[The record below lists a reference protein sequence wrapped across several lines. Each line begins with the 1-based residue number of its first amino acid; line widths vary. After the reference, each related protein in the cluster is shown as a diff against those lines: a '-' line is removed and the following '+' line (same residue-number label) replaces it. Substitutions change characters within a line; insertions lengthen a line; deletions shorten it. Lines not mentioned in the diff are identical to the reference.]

1 MVLVISIKK
10 IVQHIQFCNSFLHRI
25 AGTDF
30 GMATIAE
37 KILARASGKIRVVPN
52 EIVMAKVDVAMSHE
66 NADVVLKSF
75 KEIGV
80 EKVWDPEKI
89 VILFDHRIPA
99 ESEKTATTHKRIR
112 EFVKEQGIK
121 YFYDLKEGICHQVL
135 PEFGHCRPG
144 EILVGTDSHTTTHGA
159 FGTFATGIGAT
170 EMAGVWATGELWL
183 KVPESFKI
191 KVTGKFSKYVS
202 AKDLILYIIGQL
214 KADGADYKSVEFCG
228 STIKEMSIA
237 SRMVLANLSMEM
249 GAKNAFVLPD
259 EKTIEFVQKRT
270 VKKFEIVLPDDDA
283 EYLKTFEFE
292 VGDLRPQIACPHSV
306 DNVKPV
312 KDVAGLKI
320 DQVLIGSCTNGRLED
335 LQIAAEILEGKKV
348 HPEVRLIIIPASRRV
363 YLEALKAGYIE
374 IFLRAGALVLNPGCG
389 PCLGAHQGL
398 LAAGEVCLSTTNRN
412 FKGRMGS
419 PDSFIYLA
427 SPATAAFS
435 ALNGEITEPL

>member
-1 MVLVISIKK
+1 
-10 IVQHIQFCNSFLHRI
+10 
-25 AGTDF
+25 
-30 GMATIAE
+30 MATIVE
-37 KILARASGKIRVVPN
+37 KILANASGKRKVIPN
-52 EIVMAKVDVAMSHE
+52 EIVMARVDVAMSHE

-75 KEIGV
+75 LEIGV
-80 EKVWDPEKI
+80 KKVWDPEKI

-121 YFYDLKEGICHQVL
+121 NFYDLKEGICHQIL

-144 EILVGTDSHTTTHGA
+144 EVLVGTDSHTTTHGA
-159 FGTFATGIGAT
+159 FGTFATGIGGT

-191 KVTGKFSKYVS
+191 IVKGDFRRYVS

-228 STIKEMSIA
+228 PAISNMSIS
-237 SRMVLANLSMEM
+237 SRMVLTNLSMEM

-259 EKTIEFVQKRT
+259 EKTIEFVKTRT
-270 VKKFEIVLPDDDA
+270 DKPFEVILPDKDA
-283 EYLKTFEFE
+283 DYAQTLEF
-292 VGDLRPQIACPHSV
+292 DLTDLESQVACPHSV

-312 KDVAGLKI
+312 KDVAGLKVH
-320 DQVLIGSCTNGRLED
+320 QVLIGSCTNGRLED
-335 LQIAAEILEGKKV
+335 LKVSAEILEGKKV
-348 HPEVRLIIIPASRRV
+348 HPDVRLLVIPASRRV
-363 YLEALKAGYIE
+363 YLEALKVGYIE
-374 IFLRAGALVLNPGCG
+374 IFIKAGALVLNPGCG

-398 LAAGEVCLSTTNRN
+398 LAPGEVCLSTTNRN

-419 PDSFIYLA
+419 PESFIYLA
-427 SPATAAFS
+427 SPATAAFT
-435 ALNGEITEPL
+435 AIKGEITEPL

>member
-1 MVLVISIKK
+1 
-10 IVQHIQFCNSFLHRI
+10 
-25 AGTDF
+25 
-30 GMATIAE
+30 MATLVE
-37 KILARASGKIRVVPN
+37 KILARASGKSRVKPN

-75 KEIGV
+75 QEIGV
-80 EKVWDPEKI
+80 KRVWDSERI
-89 VILFDHRIPA
+89 VILFDHRVPA

-121 YFYDLKEGICHQVL
+121 YFYDLKEGICHQIL

-144 EILVGTDSHTTTHGA
+144 EVLVGTDSHTTTHGA
-159 FGTFATGIGAT
+159 FGTFATGIGGT

-191 KVTGKFSKYVS
+191 VVTGRFRKYVS

-228 STIKEMSIA
+228 PTIEEMSIS
-237 SRMVLANLSMEM
+237 SRMVLTNLSMEM

-259 EKTIEFVQKRT
+259 NKTIEFLKDRT
-270 VKKFEIVLPDDDA
+270 NKKYEIILPDEDA
-283 EYLKTFEFE
+283 EYLQVFNFD
-292 VGDLRPQIACPHSV
+292 VSDLEPQIACPHSV

-335 LQIAAEILEGKKV
+335 LKIAAEILEGKMV
-348 HPEVRLIIIPASRRV
+348 HPEVRLLIIPASRSV
-363 YLEALKAGYIE
+363 YLQALKAGYIE
-374 IFLRAGALVLNPGCG
+374 IFLKSGAIILNPGCG

-398 LAAGEVCLSTTNRN
+398 LASAEVCVSTTNRN

-435 ALNGEITEPL
+435 AITGEITIPKAGEH

>member
-1 MVLVISIKK
+1 MPT
-10 IVQHIQFCNSFLHRI
+10 IV
-25 AGTDF
+25 
-30 GMATIAE
+30 E
-37 KILARASGKIRVVPN
+37 KILARASGKAKVVPN

-75 KEIGV
+75 QEIGV
-80 EKVWDPEKI
+80 ERVWDPEKI

-99 ESEKTATTHKRIR
+99 ESEKSATTHKRIR

-121 YFYDLKEGICHQVL
+121 HFYDLKEGICHQVL
-135 PEFGHCRPG
+135 PEMGHCRPG

-159 FGTFATGIGAT
+159 FGTFATGIGGT

-191 KVTGKFSKYVS
+191 KVMGKFAKYVT

-228 STIKEMSIA
+228 PTISEMSVA
-237 SRMVLANLSMEM
+237 SRMVLTNLSMEM

-259 EKTIEFVQKRT
+259 EKTIEFVRKRT
-270 VKKFEIVLPDDDA
+270 EKKFAAVLPDEDA
-283 EYLKTFEFE
+283 EYLKTFEFD
-292 VGDLRPQIACPHSV
+292 VSNLRAQIACPHSV
-306 DNVKPV
+306 DNVKAV
-312 KDVAGLKI
+312 KEVAGLKVH
-320 DQVLIGSCTNGRLED
+320 QVLIGSCTNGRLED
-335 LQIAAEILEGKKV
+335 LQVAAEILEGKKV
-348 HPEVRLIIIPASRRV
+348 HSDVRLIVIPASRAV

-374 IFLRAGALVLNPGCG
+374 IFLKAGALILNPGCG

-435 ALNGEITEPL
+435 AIKGEITEPL

>member
-1 MVLVISIKK
+1 
-10 IVQHIQFCNSFLHRI
+10 
-25 AGTDF
+25 
-30 GMATIAE
+30 MATIVE
-37 KILARASGKIRVVPN
+37 KILAKASGKRKVIPN
-52 EIVMAKVDVAMSHE
+52 EIVMARVDVAMSHE

-75 KEIGV
+75 LEIGV
-80 EKVWDPEKI
+80 KKVWDPEKI

-121 YFYDLKEGICHQVL
+121 NFYDLKEGICHQIL

-144 EILVGTDSHTTTHGA
+144 EVLVGTDSHTTTHGA
-159 FGTFATGIGAT
+159 FGTFATGIGGT

-191 KVTGKFSKYVS
+191 FVKGDFKKYVS

-228 STIKEMSIA
+228 PAISNMSIS
-237 SRMVLANLSMEM
+237 SRMVLTNLSMEM
-249 GAKNAFVLPD
+249 GAKNAFILPD
-259 EKTIEFVQKRT
+259 EKTIEFVKNRT
-270 VKKFEIVLPDDDA
+270 DKPFEVILPDKDA
-283 EYLKTFEFE
+283 DYVQTLEFD
-292 VGDLRPQIACPHSV
+292 VNDLQPQIACPHSV

-312 KDVAGLKI
+312 KDVAGLKVH
-320 DQVLIGSCTNGRLED
+320 QVLIGSCTNGRLED
-335 LQIAAEILEGKKV
+335 LKVAAEILEGKKV
-348 HPEVRLIIIPASRRV
+348 HPDVRLLVIPASRRV

-374 IFLRAGALVLNPGCG
+374 IFIKTGALVLNPGCG

-398 LAAGEVCLSTTNRN
+398 LASGEVCLSTTNRN

-419 PDSFIYLA
+419 PESFIYLA
-427 SPATAAFS
+427 SPATAAIS
-435 ALNGEITEPL
+435 AVKGEITEPL